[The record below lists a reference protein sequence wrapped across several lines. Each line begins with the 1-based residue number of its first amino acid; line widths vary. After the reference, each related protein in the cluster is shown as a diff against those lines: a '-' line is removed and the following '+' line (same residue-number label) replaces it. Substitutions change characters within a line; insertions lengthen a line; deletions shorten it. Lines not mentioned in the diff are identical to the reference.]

1 MFNEVTVLNVQENR
15 PATADEIGEL
25 IADGLLFVN
34 YHLDDTSDDAG
45 KAFVDLEYGAMDKF
59 KIQYEK

>member
-1 MFNEVTVLNVQENR
+1 MFNEVIVLNVQEKR

-34 YHLDDTSDDAG
+34 YHLDDTG

-59 KIQYEK
+59 KIQAP